1 MGLSE
6 DDKRR
11 IEEEERYREKVRKKA
26 KEERDLRKTIAS
38 VIVLFGL
45 IFLVAWCVR
54 SVGETQTPE
63 QAAIQ
68 RAEQRARDCKDPI
81 GAFVMTQRFV
91 KDRLKAP
98 ATAEFPSYTEIRVKY
113 LGDCTHLVTAW
124 VDAHNAF
131 GALIRTPY
139 RAKIKY
145 IGEHKYRLIDLKK

>member
-1 MGLSE
+1 MTLSDE
-6 DDKRR
+6 DKRR
-11 IEEEERYREKVRKKA
+11 IEEEERYREKVRKKI
-26 KEERDLRKTIAS
+26 KRKRDLSKTIAGGF
-38 VIVLFGL
+38 VVLGL
-45 IFLVAWCVR
+45 VFLVGWCVNTI
-54 SVGETQTPE
+54 GQPQTPE

-81 GAFVMTQRFV
+81 GAFVMTQRYV
-91 KDRLKAP
+91 EQRLKAP
-98 ATAEFPSYTEIRVKY
+98 AIAEFPSYTEIRVKY

-145 IGEHKYRLIDLKK
+145 IGEYKYRLIDLKM